1 MIKITLEI
9 PLDYQQVLSGRHLVR
24 SSEERFWDGHRNVT
38 YNGRPR

>member
-9 PLDYQQVLSGRHLVR
+9 PLDYQQVSGRHLVR